1 MLLIGML
8 RKSVIHM
15 GKENI
20 EKYSAGYA
28 LLKSVA
34 GFWHNNVF
42 YRKVIVMGRENI
54 NPDDPL
60 IFAPN
65 HQNALMD
72 ALAVLFTHRGQPV
85 FLARADIFKKK
96 MIAAILYFLKILP
109 VYRIRDGFSSL
120 KANDDIFLKTIDV
133 LKNKNGL
140 VILPEGDHAG
150 LRRLRQLKKGI
161 CRVAFQS
168 DEATGFNL
176 KIKIIPVGIE
186 YSHYTR
192 YRQVLTIAY
201 GKPLEV
207 SEYHEI
213 YKESPE
219 RALNQLRAR
228 LSDEM
233 KSNMIHIPE
242 DDYEAID
249 ELRGMINGRFGDDI
263 RFPKMF
269 RDRLLIDKLNE
280 LKTSNNTVYEE
291 ICNLT
296 LKIKKTTRELNMDYR
311 LLEKKKHPL
320 GWLIVGM
327 VGIIATLPLF
337 VYGNIFN
344 FTFLQI
350 PNLQIRKI
358 KDLQF
363 HSSVK
368 YGISLALAFVFLP
381 LYLILAL
388 VIFSPW
394 WFGILIFLSLPLSG
408 LFAWDYYLVFK
419 RIIGGFKA
427 RNLIAEKDT
436 EFETLRN
443 NHRELIKLVAELKI
457 DEKKLI

>member
-1 MLLIGML
+1 ML
-8 RKSVIHM
+8 RISVHHM

-42 YRKVIVMGRENI
+42 YRKVIVLGRENI
-54 NPDDPL
+54 NPNAPL

-72 ALAVLFTHRGQPV
+72 ALAVLFTHHGQPV
-85 FLARADIFKKK
+85 FLARADIFRKK

-120 KANDDIFLKTIDV
+120 KANDEIFIKTIDV

-150 LRRLRQLKKGI
+150 FRRLRQLKKGI

-192 YRQVLTIAY
+192 FRQVITVAY
-201 GKPLEV
+201 GKPIEV
-207 SEYHEI
+207 SDYHDL
-213 YKESPE
+213 YRESPE
-219 RALNQLRAR
+219 RALNELRTR
-228 LSDEM
+228 LSNEM
-233 KSNMIHIPE
+233 KNNMVHISSE
-242 DDYEAID
+242 EDYEAID
-249 ELRGMINGRFGDDI
+249 ELRSMINGKYGDDI
-263 RFPKMF
+263 RFPKFF
-269 RDRLLIDKLNE
+269 RDRILIDKLN
-280 LKTSNNTVYEE
+280 LLRISNQNVYNR
-291 ICNLT
+291 ICDLSRQ
-296 LKIKKTTRELNMDYR
+296 IKKRTSLLNIDYR

-320 GWLIVGM
+320 GWLIAGM
-327 VGIIATLPLF
+327 VGIILTFPLF
-337 VYGNIFN
+337 IYGNIFN
-344 FTFLQI
+344 FTFLEI

-368 YGISLALAFVFLP
+368 YGISLLLAFVFLP
-381 LYLILAL
+381 LYLILSL
-388 VIFSPW
+388 VFFSPW
-394 WFGILIFLSLPLSG
+394 WVGVMVFLSLPLSG
-408 LFAWDYYLVFK
+408 LFAWDYYLLLK
-419 RIIGGFKA
+419 RIKGGFKV
-427 RNLIAEKDT
+427 RNLILKKDK
-436 EFETLRN
+436 EFGILRK
-443 NHRELIKLVAELKI
+443 NHQELVMLIDELKVN
-457 DEKKLI
+457 EK

>member
-1 MLLIGML
+1 
-8 RKSVIHM
+8 M

-42 YRKVIVMGRENI
+42 YRKVIVMGNENI

-72 ALAVLFTHRGQPV
+72 ALAVLFTHKGQPI

-150 LRRLRQLKKGI
+150 FRRLRQLKKGI

-192 YRQVLTIAY
+192 FRQVLTVSY
-201 GKPLEV
+201 GKPIEV
-207 SEYHEI
+207 SEYHEL

-219 RALNQLRAR
+219 RALNELRSR
-228 LSDEM
+228 LSEEM
-233 KSNMIHIPE
+233 RSVMIHISE

-249 ELRGMINGRFGDDI
+249 ELRDMINGRSGDDI
-263 RFPKMF
+263 RFPKMA
-269 RDRLLIDKLNE
+269 RDKILIDKLNQ
-280 LKTSNNTVYEE
+280 LKSSNQTVYDR
-291 ICNLT
+291 ICELS
-296 LKIKKTTRELNMDYR
+296 LQIKKKTRKLNVNYR
-311 LLEKKKHPL
+311 LLEKKRHPL
-320 GWLIVGM
+320 GWLIAGM
-327 VGIIATLPLF
+327 VGIVATFPLF
-337 VYGNIFN
+337 IYGNIFN
-344 FTFLQI
+344 LTFLEI

-368 YGISLALAFVFLP
+368 YGLSLALAFVFLP
-381 LYLILAL
+381 VYLILAL
-388 VIFSPW
+388 IIFTPW
-394 WFGILIFLSLPLSG
+394 WLGLLIFLSLPLSG

-427 RNLIAEKDT
+427 RNLIGKKDM

-443 NHRELIKLVAELKI
+443 NHKELLKLVEELKI
-457 DEKKLI
+457 DEK